1 MAIENVNQKPAAASA
16 ALADYLIASIGGK
29 VRRVPI
35 STLADILSAAQI
47 AAIKAASDD
56 LVEEITGDAQDAAD
70 RAEAAATRLETFL
83 NSIATD
89 VSYDKE
95 NFLLTLVNEAG
106 AQIGSGAKIEAGLS
120 TLTMEVVKGEDGSNY
135 LVTYGADGSEICRAQ
150 LPAGGGGGS
159 DTGSVIRITNKM
171 SSRSFTVMDTAETAT
186 ISYNVTSTDSETS
199 AATGDL
205 TEEWYVGTARVLKR
219 TVKQGDNSL
228 DVKPYL
234 TAGAQNIVKVSVED
248 NYGTVKTFSWTVT
261 LAAYSLTWNLEN
273 FGNHGAE
280 AFSLRLVPNGT
291 GDKVVKVSVDG
302 TSIYSE
308 TISTTGRAVAIT
320 VPAQTHGAHTV
331 LAWMEV
337 TVDGE
342 TIETKKLRHVG
353 IWVEAD
359 STTPIV
365 AFYEAAV
372 SVPRL
377 STANVMFTV
386 YDPASENAA
395 IVRSVVN
402 GSESASLT
410 VDRTPQ
416 TWAFRPT
423 AVGKYTLRVVCGTAY
438 ATCEVTATALNYNIQ
453 PVTRSLS
460 ADLDPSG
467 HSNAEANRASF
478 GYADGSGTNHA
489 LTFSSNFDWVN
500 GGFQLDENGTTAL
513 VIKKGTSIT
522 FDRSLFNDDAKTNGK
537 AMKMIF
543 AVKECR
549 KGNTEIAHCKAAGIG
564 LSMQAH
570 QATLSSELK
579 SITALYCENKKI
591 EMDINIESSSEN
603 KFAMFWL
610 EGIPSR
616 ATAYSAADNW
626 TQANPELFAIG
637 SADCDIW
644 LYRFKLYSSS
654 LTRYEI
660 MDNYVADC
668 SDPDEMIARYL
679 RNDIY
684 NTDGTINRQKL
695 STANPE
701 LRVLHI
707 TAERMTTSKS
717 DEVPCSVELLYGN
730 GGEDKQF
737 TATGVKMKA
746 QGTSSLE
753 YILAALNLDL
763 DFKGAAWSNGSGET
777 IAAYAMTENS
787 IPVNYFN
794 VKLNVASSENANNVC
809 GADDYNAF
817 QPTLSAARETDA
829 RVRDT
834 VEGHPCAVFF
844 TNSSSAAITAGA
856 RTIQPGET
864 IFYGAGDMNNSKKN
878 LAVFGQDNGRWA
890 NQCCVEI
897 MNNNNPQC
905 LFKSDDLSTE
915 TWDGGNFE
923 FRFPKVPTDAMKARW
938 QQLLSWVVSTDRSA
952 ATDADLDQPVTYD
965 GVAYAKDTA
974 AYRAAKFRAEV
985 YSYFREGTLEY
996 HYLFTERHL
1005 MPDNRAKNC
1014 FVSYEFYSDINA
1026 YRWNF
1031 SKDYDNDT
1039 LSGNDNS
1046 GGMTFTYGMEDTDM
1060 VGAAYVFNA
1069 HDSVLWC
1076 NVRDCLH
1083 DKLVSMFLSR
1093 ESAGAWSATRKL
1105 AKWKNYQ
1112 STRPEALYAEDAW
1125 AKYLSPYI
1133 YAGESRFLDMCYGTK
1148 EDQLRQF
1155 ETDQEAYIAS
1165 KYGGSVS
1172 TADRI
1177 SLRTNAPEE
1186 WTGVEPDGD
1195 ISAIVPYSDV
1205 YITVKYGN
1213 AGTVRIRAKANQ
1225 TYNVQLPE
1233 GASLNDLET
1242 YIYSASRLSSI
1253 GSLAALYT
1261 KFAEIGA
1268 ATRLKQMICG
1278 SGEVGY
1284 ANTSMNSITFGQN
1297 AMMERI
1303 DLRGNPNLEKDLDLS
1318 ALTSLEELYTEGSG
1332 VTGVTFAR
1340 NSPVKIAKLG
1350 SIKTLIARDL
1360 TKINTFS
1367 VGNTLQSLW
1376 VENCPAIDTKAIC
1389 TSCANLARGR
1399 LIGVDWELS
1408 TADLLLRLAAMTGF
1422 DANGD
1427 TVTKFVLTG
1436 TALID
1441 MLSQDELETINAAFP
1456 ELTVTYNTLL
1466 STFTV
1471 TFKNYDGT
1479 VLDTQRVRQFGAAAN
1494 PVTSGKIPAPTKPST
1509 VDKVFTYSAWDK
1521 GFSYVTSDLVV
1532 TAVFTDAPRTYTVK
1546 WWNGLTLLETAT
1558 VEVYDNAIYSGDIP
1572 TRSANDIFTGWDVT
1586 TTNVQADIDAH
1597 AVFETAA
1604 MPATKVTEFDYLYS
1618 DDPSDNSAYTL
1629 GELLGIINSGSADEW
1644 FSLGDKIKIVT
1655 PTSAFTDTSVVLAII
1670 GFNHFRLADG
1680 TAMAETVWHMIGAM
1694 SAPYKHHTTNV
1705 NTGGWAQ
1712 SDIRTYLNE
1721 TVFKNLPIHWQ
1732 ALIKTVQVKSS
1743 IGGLSAEISTS
1754 QDKLFLLSSAEVNS
1768 GDASAVPYKN
1778 EIDADAEKATFAVFT
1793 DNNSR
1798 IRKTFNG
1805 EGSAVYWWLRSPD
1818 PSSATNFRYVHS
1830 NGNVGAN
1837 GASGANSLAW
1847 GFCI

>member
-35 STLADILSAAQI
+35 STLADILSDAQI
-47 AAIKAASDD
+47 AEIKAAAED
-56 LVEEITGDAQDAAD
+56 LVAEITESAQDAAD
-70 RAEAAATRLETFL
+70 RSEAAATRLETFL

-89 VSYDKE
+89 VSYDKD
-95 NFLLTLVNEAG
+95 NFLLTLINESG
-106 AQIGSGAKIEAGLS
+106 AQIGDGAKIEAGLS

-150 LPAGGGGGS
+150 LPASGGGGS
-159 DTGSVIRITNKM
+159 ETGSVIKITNKM
-171 SSRSFTVMDTAETAT
+171 ASRSFTVMDTADTAT
-186 ISYNVTSTDSETS
+186 ISYNVTSTDAETS

-205 TEEWYVGTARVLKR
+205 TEEWFVGTARVLKR

-234 TAGAQNIVKVSVED
+234 TAGAQNVVKVSFED
-248 NYGTVKTFSWTVT
+248 NYGTVKSFSWTVT
-261 LAAYSLTWNLEN
+261 LAAYSLTWNLED

-280 AFSLRLVPNGT
+280 SFSLRLVPSGT
-291 GDKVVKVSVDG
+291 GDKVVKVTVDG

-308 TISTTGRAVAIT
+308 TIATTGRAVAIT

-342 TIETKKLRHVG
+342 TIETKELRHIG
-353 IWVEAD
+353 IWVAAEN
-359 STTPIV
+359 TTPIV
-365 AFYEAAV
+365 AFYEDAV
-372 SVPRL
+372 SIPRL
-377 STANVMFTV
+377 STANVMFAV
-386 YDPASENAA
+386 YDPSSESAS
-395 IVRSVVN
+395 IVRSVVES
-402 GSESASLT
+402 SESANMV

-423 AVGKYTLRVVCGTAY
+423 TVGKYTLRVVCGTAY

-467 HSNAEANRASF
+467 HSNSEANRTSF
-478 GYADGSGTNHA
+478 GYKDGSGTNHA
-489 LTFSSNFDWVN
+489 LTFSSNFDWTN
-500 GGFQLDENGTTAL
+500 GGFQIDENGTTAL

-537 AMKMIF
+537 SMRVIF

-549 KGNTEIAHCKAAGIG
+549 KGDTEIAHCKASGIG

-579 SITALYCENKKI
+579 SITALYCEEKKI

-610 EGIPSR
+610 EGVPSR
-616 ATAYSAADNW
+616 AMAYSAADNW
-626 TQANPELFAIG
+626 TQATPELFTIG
-637 SADCDIW
+637 SADCDVW
-644 LYRFKLYSSS
+644 LYRFKLYASS

-668 SDPDEMIARYL
+668 ADPDEMIARYQ

-701 LRVLHI
+701 LRVIHI

-717 DEVPCSVELLYGN
+717 DEVPCSVELLYSN
-730 GGEDKQF
+730 GGAEKQF

-763 DFKGAAWSNGSGET
+763 DFKGAAWSNGNGEA
-777 IAAYAMTENS
+777 ISAYAMTENS
-787 IPVNYFN
+787 VPVNYFN

-809 GADDYNAF
+809 GADDYNTF
-817 QPTLSAARETDA
+817 QPALSAAREADT

-844 TNSSSAAITAGA
+844 TNSSADTITVGA
-856 RTIQPGET
+856 RTMQSGET

-878 LAVFGQDNGRWA
+878 LAVFGQDNERWA

-905 LFKSDDLSTE
+905 LFKSDDLTGE

-923 FRFPKVPTDAMKARW
+923 FRFPKSPTDAMKARW
-938 QQLLSWVVSTDRSA
+938 QQLLSWIVSTDRSA
-952 ATDADLDQPVTYD
+952 ATDVALDQPVTYD
-965 GVAYAKDTA
+965 GVAYVKDTA

-985 YSYFREGTLEY
+985 YSYFKEGTLEY

-1076 NVRDCLH
+1076 NVRDCLQ
-1083 DKLVSMFLSR
+1083 DKLAAMFLNR
-1093 ESAGAWSATRKL
+1093 ESAGAWSASRKL
-1105 AKWKNYQ
+1105 SKWKDYQ

-1155 ETDQEAYIAS
+1155 ESDQEAYMAS

-1177 SLRTNAPEE
+1177 SLRTNAPED
-1186 WTGVEPDGD
+1186 WDGVEPDGD
-1195 ISAIVPYSDV
+1195 ISSIVPYSDV

-1213 AGTVRIRAKANQ
+1213 AGTRRIRAKAGQ
-1225 TYNVQLPE
+1225 TYNVTLPE

-1268 ATRLKQMICG
+1268 ATRLKQLICG
-1278 SGEVGY
+1278 SAEAGY

-1303 DLRGNPNLEKDLDLS
+1303 DLRGNPNLAKDLDLS

-1340 NSPVKIAKLG
+1340 NAPVKVAKLG
-1350 SIKTLIARDL
+1350 SIKALIARDL
-1360 TKINTFS
+1360 TKLTTFS
-1367 VGNTLQSLW
+1367 VGNALQSLW
-1376 VENCPAIDTKAIC
+1376 IENCPAIDTKTIC
-1389 TSCANLARGR
+1389 TNCTNLARGR
-1399 LIGVDWELS
+1399 LIGVDWELAD
-1408 TADLLLRLAAMTGF
+1408 ADLLLRLASMTGF

-1427 TVTKFVLTG
+1427 TATKFVLTG
-1436 TALID
+1436 AALVD
-1441 MLSQDELETINAAFP
+1441 MLSQDELDTVNAAFP

-1466 STFTV
+1466 PTYTV

-1479 VLDTQRVRQFGAAAN
+1479 VLDTQQIRKFGSATD
-1494 PVTSGKIPAPTKPST
+1494 PVASGKIQTPTKAST
-1509 VDKVFTYSAWDK
+1509 VDKVFTFNSWDK
-1521 GFSYVTSDLVV
+1521 GFSYVTENLVV
-1532 TAVFTDAPRTYTVK
+1532 TAVFADTPRTYTVK
-1546 WWNGLTLLETAT
+1546 WWNGLTLLESAT
-1558 VEVYDNAIYSGDIP
+1558 VEVYDDAVYSGELP
-1572 TRSANDIFTGWDVT
+1572 SRSANDIFTGWDVST
-1586 TTNVQADIDAH
+1586 ANVQADTDAH

-1604 MPATKVTEFDYLYS
+1604 LPSTKVTEFDYLYS
-1618 DDPSDNSAYTL
+1618 DDPSDNSAYSL
-1629 GELLGIINSGSADEW
+1629 GELLGIINSGAADSW
-1644 FSLGDKIKIVT
+1644 FALGDKIKIAT
-1655 PTSAFTDTSVVLAII
+1655 PTSAFTDTSIVLALI

-1680 TAMAETVWHMIGAM
+1680 SAMAKTVWHMVGAM
-1694 SAPYKHHTTNV
+1694 SAPYKHHTSNI

-1712 SDIRTYLNE
+1712 SDIRTYLHD
-1721 TVFKNLPIHWQ
+1721 TVFTNLPIHWQ
-1732 ALIKTVQVKSS
+1732 ALIKSVQVKSS
-1743 IGGLSAEISTS
+1743 IGNLSAEISS
-1754 QDKLFLLSSAEVNS
+1754 SDDKLFLLSDAEVSTNNA
-1768 GDASAVPYKN
+1768 GAVPYKN
-1778 EIDADAEKATFAVFT
+1778 EIDASADAVTFAVFT

-1805 EGSAVYWWLRSPD
+1805 EGSTVNWWLRSPD
-1818 PSSATNFRYVHS
+1818 PSSATAFRNVYSGGGVNAINAT
-1830 NGNVGAN
+1830 NGG
-1837 GASGANSLAW
+1837 SLAW